1 VPNSFV
7 FTDVSSISSG
17 STTRTWYIGNG
28 NNATTAVATQ
38 VYNNLGNSTVK
49 LVSKSDK
56 ACIDSISKIITV
68 NANPVAGVMLGQT
81 LNVAPT
87 TPYIYTVAQ
96 QLNHTYLW
104 SVTNGIVVAGQG
116 TNAVTV
122 QWIGFGAG
130 KIQAVVSNPQGCNDT
145 TALTLSVT
153 NVGISEIQN
162 IHNLQVYPNPNS
174 GAFTIKVNLSKAAH
188 TQISLLNML
197 GQEVWAES
205 KQLIAGEQEMELN
218 TNLAAGVY
226 MLRFANEVGQVIK
239 SVVVK

>member
-68 NANPVAGVMLGQT
+68 SANPVAGVMLGQT
-81 LNVAPT
+81 SNVAPT

-122 QWIGFGAG
+122 QWIGIGSG
-130 KIQAVVSNPQGCNDT
+130 KVQAIITNPQGCNDT
-145 TALTLSVT
+145 SSLTLSVS
-153 NVGISEIQN
+153 NVGIKE
-162 IHNLQVYPNPNS
+162 LQSLSQLELYPNPNN
-174 GAFTIKVNLSKAAH
+174 GDFTLKITSAKASE
-188 TQISLLNML
+188 TRISLLNML
-197 GQEVWAES
+197 GQEVWTDNKTIS
-205 KQLIAGEQEMELN
+205 AGAQEIDLT
-218 TNLAAGVY
+218 TNVSAGVY
-226 MLRFANEVGQVIK
+226 MLRLQNEDGKVQR
-239 SVVVK
+239 SVVVR